1 MLSLTASAESCT
13 DPVVSPAP
21 VGSASVVVVR
31 RGSRLVYVLLKCR
44 ATYTGYEPT
53 YETLIPCVAAP
64 LSQSALR
71 MIWLCANALPA
82 AAECCT
88 VLVVSPAPVG
98 SASVVVVGHVCV
110 ALCPIGY
117 CSCVFPARHNIGIVV
132 CRKSARALTYWAY
145 LYHAENHVLV
155 LLHSCCNPVV

>member
-1 MLSLTASAESCT
+1 MYSLTADIIAPSCT
-13 DPVVSPAP
+13 L
-21 VGSASVVVVR
+21 GI
-31 RGSRLVYVLLKCR
+31 Y
-44 ATYTGYEPT
+44 ATGENA
-53 YETLIPCVAAP
+53 PCVAAHV
-64 LSQSALR
+64 SQSAVR

-82 AAECCT
+82 SAECCT
-88 VLVVSPAPVG
+88 DPVVSPAPVG

-110 ALCPIGY
+110 ALCPIRY

-132 CRKSARALTYWAY
+132 CRKNARALTYWAY